1 MGIWWRRLCIWFM
14 AAISLSSMDGWIGKA
29 GFAHADCFPRQG
41 CEMALVSYMIAKG
54 DTLNGV
60 SRLFRTTLEKLEA
73 INGISNP
80 DIIPE
85 NKYIYI
91 PIPCMCLGDQLGFNL
106 LYEVEFDNVDLG
118 DIVTKFHNLSKAEWI
133 ISATPINDPGILFAG
148 FVIKIPLNCS
158 CGRPDISVNGPFVT
172 YVTEGSDGL
181 QSIRSHFNY
190 KASDKLVESLNPSV
204 NWRNR
209 TLHEIV
215 FLPAGTDY
223 HGRIYPSSSS
233 QTDTSH
239 MHNKLVIIGVS
250 IGGGLLVVVV
260 AVLTF
265 LYFHFYLPKRRQ
277 DRIEQERIPSVLLV
291 PCVHSTESAAKGL
304 PSAFSGQSSMSVM
317 SGSLPVVVSDI
328 TGEKSVEFSYDELA
342 LATNNFNL
350 DHKIGEGGYGS
361 VYYGILHGQKVAI
374 KKMNLQG
381 TNEFLAELKV
391 LTHVHH
397 TNLVQLIGFCTRDS
411 LFLIYEF
418 VERGTLSQHLHGSGF
433 PTLSWPVRVQ
443 IALDAARGL
452 EYIHEHTKPTYIHRD
467 VKTSNILIDKQYR
480 AKVADFGLTKLTG
493 SVLGSISFTFPT
505 KLVGTFGYMSP
516 EYARFGDVSPKVD
529 VYSFGVVLF
538 EIISA
543 REAII
548 RNTSTSNSSSQQDE
562 QMGLVTWFDRVIKE
576 SGSKDKLRNVVD
588 SALEGDYPIDEV
600 EKMIQLAV
608 ACTQENPELRPTMR
622 TVVVALMTLL
632 SSKNEGSSSP
642 IFQNLKP

>member
-215 FLPAGTDY
+215 FLPAGT
-223 HGRIYPSSSS
+223 
-233 QTDTSH
+233 
-239 MHNKLVIIGVS
+239 
-250 IGGGLLVVVV
+250 
-260 AVLTF
+260 
-265 LYFHFYLPKRRQ
+265 
-277 DRIEQERIPSVLLV
+277 
-291 PCVHSTESAAKGL
+291 GL